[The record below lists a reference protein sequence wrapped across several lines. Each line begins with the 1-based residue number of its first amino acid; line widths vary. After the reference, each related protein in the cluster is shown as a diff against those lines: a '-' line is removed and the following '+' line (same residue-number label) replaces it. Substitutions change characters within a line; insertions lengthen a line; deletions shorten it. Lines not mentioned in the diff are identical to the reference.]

1 MQRIDKES
9 FIANAK
15 RENETYKAIIE
26 AINVLTPIAE
36 KYNGKVI
43 NKRFVDAV
51 NKALEE
57 KGYKLPYHYYLL
69 HISLDEYN
77 RIYFIA
83 NHPCNITIY
92 PKEYNKPYIVDKR
105 MDYSVFESAIE
116 KTLKNAAEEIAN
128 NERCIASID
137 DIIQGYKELKK
148 HVKDFMDSLPYKF
161 KTFPI
166 IDCPV
171 Y

>member
-9 FIANAK
+9 FIENAK
-15 RENETYKAIIE
+15 RENETYKVIIK
-26 AINVLTPIAE
+26 AINVLTPIAK

-51 NKALEE
+51 NKAFEE
-57 KGYKLPYHYYLL
+57 KGYKLPCQYYPLR
-69 HISLDEYN
+69 ISLDEYN
-77 RIYFIA
+77 RVYFIA
-83 NHPCNITIY
+83 NRPCNITIY
-92 PKEYNKPYIVDKR
+92 PKEYDKPYIIDKR

-128 NERCIASID
+128 NERCINSID
-137 DIIQGYKELKK
+137 EVIQGYKELKK

-161 KTFPI
+161 RTFPI